1 MIKQLPKTYKTG
13 KTLDGN
19 LYPKTTSWKSKIKY
33 SIKTDPKSQNIM
45 KVTETN
51 MQGIK
56 TTVSINTEIIF
67 NMQTDNNNIY
77 T

>member
-1 MIKQLPKTYKTG
+1 
-13 KTLDGN
+13 
-19 LYPKTTSWKSKIKY
+19 
-33 SIKTDPKSQNIM
+33 M

-56 TTVSINTEIIF
+56 TMVSINTEMILT
-67 NMQTDNNNIY
+67 MQTDNDNIY